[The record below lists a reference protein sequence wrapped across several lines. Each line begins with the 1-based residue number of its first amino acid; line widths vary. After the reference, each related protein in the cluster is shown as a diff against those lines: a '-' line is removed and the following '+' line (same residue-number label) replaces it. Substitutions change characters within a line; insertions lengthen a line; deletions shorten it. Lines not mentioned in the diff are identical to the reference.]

1 MNLGVCYYP
10 EHWPEERW
18 AEDAQQMKAL
28 GLRYVRIG
36 EFAWSRLEPRPG
48 LLDWAW
54 LDRVLE
60 VLGAAGL
67 EVVLG
72 TPTAT
77 PPKWLV
83 EAHPCTHAT
92 DIHGQVRKF
101 GSRRHYSFSSP
112 AYRRESARIVK
123 LIAQRYGQH
132 PAVAGWQ
139 TDNEYGCHDTT
150 RSYGDTDLAAFRG
163 WLKERYGSPEA
174 LNRAWG
180 NVFWSMEYSEFS
192 QVELPNQTVTEA
204 NPAHWMDF
212 YRFSSD
218 QVAQYNQMQVEILRA
233 HSPGRFIT
241 HNFMGFFPD
250 FDHFKVGQSL
260 DLASWDSYPLGFTD
274 QSWLPDAVKLRYA
287 RSGHP
292 DIAAFN
298 HDLYRGVGRGRWW
311 VMEQQP
317 GPVNW
322 APYNPSPAPGVVRQW
337 TWEALA
343 HGAETVSYFRWRQAP
358 FAQEQMHAGLNRPD
372 FTPDLAYF
380 EAQEVAREIQALQ
393 PHAEL
398 LTPRQARV
406 AMVLD
411 YQADWALRIQP
422 QGASFSYQQLFF
434 QFYSGLRQLGLDID
448 ILAPGQPLDG
458 YALVV
463 VPSLPMISEAAL
475 EAFDRFEGP
484 ILFGPRTGSK
494 THDFQI
500 PAQLAPGPLAQL
512 IPLKVVRVE
521 SMRPGLEERVQ
532 WSGRWLPV
540 ERWKEWVES
549 DLTPIAQFGDGRG
562 AVFAHKQR
570 YYLAGWPGTELTS
583 SLLQHLVSRAS
594 LRAVPLPE
602 GLRLRRRG
610 QVTFAFNHT
619 ASLLQAPAPSQA
631 RFLLG
636 DALVRPYGVVAWT
649 D

>member
-1 MNLGVCYYP
+1 MYLGVCYYP
-10 EHWPEERW
+10 EHWSQERW
-18 AEDAQQMKAL
+18 AEDARQMKAL

-36 EFAWSRLEPRPG
+36 EFAWSRIEPRPG
-48 LLDWAW
+48 HLEWDW
-54 LDRVLE
+54 LDQALE

-83 EAHPCTHAT
+83 DAHPCIHAT
-92 DIHGQVRKF
+92 DLNGQVRQF

-112 AYRRESARIVK
+112 AYRRESARIVG
-123 LIAQRYGQH
+123 LMAQRYGLH

-139 TDNEYGCHDTT
+139 TDNEYGCHDTV
-150 RSYGDTDLAAFRG
+150 RSYGETDLAAFRG
-163 WLKERYGSPEA
+163 WLQERYRTPEV
-174 LNRAWG
+174 LNEAWG
-180 NVFWSMEYSEFS
+180 NVFWSMEYTDFS
-192 QVELPNQTVTEA
+192 QVDLPNQTVTEA

-218 QVAQYNQMQVEILRA
+218 QVARYNQMQVDLIRA
-233 HSPGRFIT
+233 HSPGRFVT

-250 FDHFKVGQSL
+250 FDHFQVAQSL

-274 QSWLPDAVKLRYA
+274 QSWLPDEVKLRYA
-287 RSGHP
+287 RTGHP

-322 APYNPSPAPGVVRQW
+322 APFNPSPAHGVVRQW

-343 HGAETVSYFRWRQAP
+343 HGAETVSYFRWRQVP

-372 FTPDLAYF
+372 YSPDIAFY
-380 EAQEVAREIQALQ
+380 EAQEVARELQTLLPEIQLLETQPSPVAL
-393 PHAEL
+393 
-398 LTPRQARV
+398 V
-406 AMVLD
+406 VD
-411 YQADWALRIQP
+411 YPADWALRIQP
-422 QGASFSYQQLFF
+422 QGASFSYQQLVF
-434 QFYSGLRQLGLDID
+434 QFYSSLRQLGLNVDIVP
-448 ILAPGQPLDG
+448 PGHPLQG
-458 YALVV
+458 YQLVV
-463 VPSLPMISEAAL
+463 VPSLPMVSDQALAAF
-475 EAFDRFEGP
+475 EQFEGP
-484 ILFGPRTGSK
+484 ILFGPRSGSK
-494 THDFQI
+494 TQHFQI

-512 IPLKVVRVE
+512 FPIRVVRVE
-521 SMRPGLEERVQ
+521 SMRPGLEDRVH
-532 WSGRWLPV
+532 WSGRWLPM

-549 DLTPIAQFGDGRG
+549 DLTPLARFSDDRG
-562 AVFAHKQR
+562 ALFEYRQR
-570 YYLAGWPGTELTS
+570 YYLAGWPGAELTS
-583 SLLQHLVSRAS
+583 ALMHHLIGRTTLRVS
-594 LRAVPLPE
+594 PLPE
-602 GLRLRRRG
+602 GLRIRQRG

-619 ASLLQAPAPSQA
+619 SSLLHAPAPAEA

-649 D
+649 I